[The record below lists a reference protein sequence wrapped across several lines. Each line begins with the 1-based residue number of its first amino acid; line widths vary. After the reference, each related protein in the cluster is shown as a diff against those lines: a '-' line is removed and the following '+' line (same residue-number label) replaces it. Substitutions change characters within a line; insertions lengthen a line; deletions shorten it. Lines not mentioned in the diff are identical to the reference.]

1 MHRKVYVRHMT
12 ISMHNILFM
21 QLTCAAQASCF
32 LPKPSSYGIDLAI
45 IPEPIIAASETPKAM
60 KPPLETMFINA
71 GVLKT
76 PTAEA
81 AVNPIDAPKYA

>member
-1 MHRKVYVRHMT
+1 MT

-45 IPEPIIAASETPKAM
+45 IPEPIIAAIETPKAM